1 MATLFENIIRNAF
14 ILKEDAQI
22 DRISGA
28 ITGMHP
34 VVLKYDD
41 RKGEGGKNKRVVYP
55 VAYGIST
62 AGNPVIRAFQK
73 QGSTK
78 TSSPSWKL
86 FRLDRVKGLRV
97 ITSRTFNPQELIG
110 FRSDGDEQM
119 TTLYCISP
127 IGKAKSGEYSGNY
140 VKLKSTPITKS
151 DIEAEKNP
159 QAASMVQ
166 AKENG
171 QNQSGEDIVNDIV
184 SNIDN
189 NNQAAQNID
198 NAGNSGYNN
207 EKWQQ
212 YKMKAT
218 DSDPIYKD
226 EIPGGD
232 NKVGAENGVAMNKT
246 QIGDSPISKEDLNGN
261 EETENNEV
269 NPAVDLVNRM
279 DRLYQDENS

>member
-1 MATLFENIIRNAF
+1 MPTLFENIVRKSY

-28 ITGMHP
+28 VTGMHP
-34 VVLKYDD
+34 IILKYNDKQGGD
-41 RKGEGGKNKRVVYP
+41 GKNKRVVYP

-86 FRLDRVKGLRV
+86 FRLDRVSSMRV
-97 ITSRTFNPQELIG
+97 VNSRTFNPEELVG

-127 IGKAKSGEYSGNY
+127 IGKAKGGEYTGNY
-140 VKLKSTPITKS
+140 VKLKATPITKA
-151 DIEAEKNP
+151 DIEAEKSP
-159 QAASMVQ
+159 QAAAGVQ
-166 AKENG
+166 AKETG
-171 QNQSGEDIVNDIV
+171 QRQSAEDIVNDIV

-189 NNQAAQNID
+189 NQEGQNID
-198 NAGNSGYNN
+198 NTGTSGYNN
-207 EKWQQ
+207 EKWQH
-212 YKMKAT
+212 YKMNAT

-232 NKVGAENGVAMNKT
+232 NQVGNGEKAKVNQT
-246 QIGDSPISKEDLNGN
+246 QIGDGPITKEDLTGN
-261 EETENNEV
+261 EGEENKEV
-269 NPAVDLVNRM
+269 NPATDLLKRM
-279 DRLYQDENS
+279 DSLNQYENS

>member
-1 MATLFENIIRNAF
+1 MSTLFENIVRKSF

-22 DRISGA
+22 NRISDA
-28 ITGMHP
+28 VTGMHP
-34 VVLKYDD
+34 IILKYND
-41 RKGEGGKNKRVVYP
+41 KQGGGGKNRRVVYP

-78 TSSPSWKL
+78 TSSPNWKL
-86 FRLDRVKGLRV
+86 FRLDRVSSLRV
-97 ITSRTFNPQELIG
+97 VTSRTFDPQKLIG

-127 IGKAKSGEYSGNY
+127 IGKAKSGEYAGNY
-140 VKLKSTPITKS
+140 VKLKATPITKN

-159 QAASMVQ
+159 QAAASVQSM
-166 AKENG
+166 ESG
-171 QNQSGEDIVNDIV
+171 QKQSAEDIVNDIV
-184 SNIDN
+184 NNIDN
-189 NNQAAQNID
+189 NQGGQSID
-198 NAGNSGYNN
+198 NTGTSGYNN

-212 YKMKAT
+212 YKMNAT
-218 DSDPIYKD
+218 DSDPIYKE

-232 NKVGAENGVAMNKT
+232 KQVVNGEGGAVNQT
-246 QIGDSPISKEDLNGN
+246 QIGDGPISKEELNGN
-261 EETENNEV
+261 DETENNKA

-279 DRLYQDENS
+279 DNLYQDENS

>member
-1 MATLFENIIRNAF
+1 MPTLFENIVHKAF

-28 ITGMHP
+28 VTGMHP
-34 VVLKYDD
+34 VILKYDD
-41 RKGEGGKNKRVVYP
+41 KQGEGGKNKRVVYP

-86 FRLDRVKGLRV
+86 FRLDRVKSLRV
-97 ITSRTFNPQELIG
+97 ITSRTFNPQELVG

-140 VKLKSTPITKS
+140 VSLKATPITKD

-159 QAASMVQ
+159 QAAAAVQ
-166 AKENG
+166 SKENG
-171 QNQSGEDIVNDIV
+171 QKQSAEEIVNDIV
-184 SNIDN
+184 NNIDN
-189 NNQAAQNID
+189 NQEGQNID
-198 NAGNSGYNN
+198 NTGASGYNN
-207 EKWQQ
+207 EKWQH
-212 YKMKAT
+212 YKMNAT

-232 NKVGAENGVAMNKT
+232 KQVGTGDNGAVNKT
-246 QIGDSPISKEDLNGN
+246 QIGDGPISKEDLSGN
-261 EETENNEV
+261 EETENNEA

-279 DRLYQDENS
+279 DNLYQDENS

>member
-1 MATLFENIIRNAF
+1 MPTLFENIVRKSF

-28 ITGMHP
+28 VTGMHP
-34 VVLKYDD
+34 IILKYDD
-41 RKGEGGKNKRVVYP
+41 KQGGGGKNKRVVYP

-78 TSSPSWKL
+78 TSSPKWKL
-86 FRLDRVKGLRV
+86 FRLDRVSSMRV
-97 ITSRTFNPQELIG
+97 VTSRTFNPQELVG

-140 VKLKSTPITKS
+140 VKLKATPITKD
-151 DIEAEKNP
+151 DIEAEKSP
-159 QAASMVQ
+159 KAAASVQ
-166 AKENG
+166 AKAAG
-171 QNQSGEDIVNDIV
+171 QRQSAEDVVNDIV
-184 SNIDN
+184 NNIDN
-189 NNQAAQNID
+189 NQEGQNID
-198 NAGNSGYNN
+198 NTSTSGYNN

-212 YKMKAT
+212 YKMNAT
-218 DSDPIYKD
+218 DSDPIYKN

-232 NKVGAENGVAMNKT
+232 NQVGTGDGSTIDKT
-246 QIGDSPISKEDLNGN
+246 QIGDGPISKEDLTGNG
-261 EETENNEV
+261 EEENKEE
-269 NPAVDLVNRM
+269 NPATDLLKRM
-279 DRLYQDENS
+279 DNLNQDENS

>member
-1 MATLFENIIRNAF
+1 MHTLFENIVRNLF

-34 VVLKYDD
+34 IILRYNDNQ
-41 RKGEGGKNKRVVYP
+41 GEGGKNKRLIYP

-78 TSSPSWKL
+78 TSSPNWKL
-86 FRLDRVKGLRV
+86 FRLDRVKDLRV
-97 ITSRTFNPQELIG
+97 ITSRIFNPEELVG

-119 TTLYCISP
+119 STLYCISP
-127 IGKAKSGEYSGNY
+127 IGKAKSGGYSGNY
-140 VKLKSTPITKS
+140 VKLKATPITK
-151 DIEAEKNP
+151 DDVEAEKSP
-159 QAASMVQ
+159 QAATTILS
-166 AKENG
+166 KENG
-171 QNQSGEDIVNDIV
+171 QGQSAEDIVNDIV
-184 SNIDN
+184 NNIDN
-189 NNQAAQNID
+189 NQKGQNID
-198 NAGNSGYNN
+198 NTGASGYNN
-207 EKWQQ
+207 EKWQY
-212 YKMKAT
+212 YKMNAT
-218 DSDPIYKD
+218 DSDPIYKN

-232 NKVGAENGVAMNKT
+232 RQVGAEDNSGMNKT
-246 QIGDSPISKEDLNGN
+246 QIGDGPISKDDLNGN

-279 DRLYQDENS
+279 DGLYQDENS